1 MFSNKFPIRWTNFH
15 NLCASVIFIGIKEK
29 NVLDIQASVNNI
41 SNGQGSSAIYNLW
54 VCSFL
59 TAREHKK
66 AI

>member
-41 SNGQGSSAIYNLW
+41 SNGQGSSAIYNL
-54 VCSFL
+54 
-59 TAREHKK
+59 
-66 AI
+66 